1 MTTQTQTQAE
11 QQVLA
16 AQRARFDA
24 TIAHDGPALERLMGD
39 DLTYVHSSGRLES
52 KAANIAGVLA
62 NGAYKSV
69 VTSEVAVCVEG
80 SVAVITGVVDITL
93 GRADGDVIL
102 PLRFTDVWAHRDGA
116 WHEIV
121 WQSTR
126 RAEG

>member
-52 KAANIAGVLA
+52 KAANIAAPLSSNPFSITLYAKPDADSISAILSFRCCASCSMSSSHDASPLA
-62 NGAYKSV
+62 
-69 VTSEVAVCVEG
+69 
-80 SVAVITGVVDITL
+80 SVASAVA
-93 GRADGDVIL
+93 GRKTTANAFCPPTVN
-102 PLRFTDVWAHRDGA
+102 
-116 WHEIV
+116 
-121 WQSTR
+121 
-126 RAEG
+126 